1 MKMKLHLVMK
11 NIKKEK
17 KILVV
22 DDDKDLCDLIS
33 DIFSN
38 EGYIVMSAYDANTAI
53 SIIIANKIDVM
64 IIDNKLS
71 GASGINVIEQSKFLN
86 PELKTIMISAFGNT
100 NTKLRAKDLGVYDF
114 LDKPFDIN
122 ELINRVGE
130 LVFNDNL
137 NNYSVI
143 Y

>member
-1 MKMKLHLVMK
+1 MKT
-11 NIKKEK
+11 NKKEK

-33 DIFSN
+33 DIISS
-38 EGYIVMSAYDANTAI
+38 EGYSVLNAYDANTAI